1 MTIETATLNFA
12 NPVFHTYVLAGTI
25 MVFRSFDRMSYALVM
40 EAQNELQVLD
50 VVRNPI

>member
-1 MTIETATLNFA
+1 MRGGRIVNREKVQL
-12 NPVFHTYVLAGTI
+12 PDELAGTI